1 MTFRLCGER
10 LKELFLSY
18 KLLVASYELQITS
31 YKLKSI
37 YVFYVS
43 LQQTQCIVMRLDVE
57 R

>member
-43 LQQTQCIVMRLDVE
+43 LQQTQCIVKRLDVE